1 MWRLIGLLLIVAIA
15 GCVLAWVISGKAKY
29 RVWAIRLGKL
39 GLAALLV
46 FFGILI
52 LERLLD

>member
-1 MWRLIGLLLIVAIA
+1 MWRLAGLLLIVAIA

-29 RVWAIRLGKL
+29 RIWAIRLGKL

-46 FFGILI
+46 FFGILL
-52 LERLLD
+52 LERLAG